1 MRHRVAGRK
10 LSRHTQ
16 HRELMF
22 RNMLVSLLEHER
34 IKTTLAKGKEL
45 RSWADKMISLGKKG
59 TLHARRQAFAL
70 LRNEGIVKKLF
81 DQIAPK
87 LKDREGGYTRVY
99 KLGWRHGDAAPL
111 SLVEL
116 VTFAHP
122 EEKKKSTITKAK
134 EALGKVTPKK
144 KEKVETKEKVEE
156 KGKGKG
162 KGKENEKEKEKG
174 KEKKE
179 KKVKKEE
186 KEAPKAKKEKPKK
199 KASAEKTKEKTKSK

>member
-1 MRHRVAGRK
+1 MRHHVAGRK

-22 RNMLVSLLEHER
+22 RNMLVSLLQHDR

-45 RSWADKMISLGKKG
+45 RSWADKMITLGKRG
-59 TLHARRQAFAL
+59 TLHARRRAFAL
-70 LRNEGIVKKLF
+70 LRDKTIVKKLF
-81 DQIAPK
+81 DEIAPK
-87 LKDREGGYTRVY
+87 FKDRQGGYTRVY
-99 KLGWRHGDAAPL
+99 HYGWREGDAAPL

-122 EEKKKSTITKAK
+122 EEKKKSTMTRAK
-134 EALGKVTPKK
+134 EVLGKVAPKK
-144 KEKVETKEKVEE
+144 KEKAEKKEKPEGKEKAKTKTKE
-156 KGKGKG
+156 
-162 KGKENEKEKEKG
+162 

-186 KEAPKAKKEKPKK
+186 KEAPREKKAKPKK
-199 KASAEKTKEKTKSK
+199 ESTAEKSK

>member
-22 RNMLVSLLEHER
+22 RNMLVSLLQHER

-45 RSWADKMISLGKKG
+45 RGWADRIISLGKQG
-59 TLHARRQAFAL
+59 TLHARRRAFAL
-70 LRNEGIVKKLF
+70 LRDKGIVKKLF
-81 DQIAPK
+81 DEIAPK
-87 LKDREGGYTRVY
+87 FKDREGGYSRVY
-99 KLGWRHGDAAPL
+99 RLGWRHGDAAPL

-116 VTFAHP
+116 VTYAP
-122 EEKKKSTITKAK
+122 PKEKKKSTIKKAK
-134 EALGKVTPKK
+134 EVLEKVTPKK
-144 KEKVETKEKVEE
+144 KEKVEKK
-156 KGKGKG
+156 
-162 KGKENEKEKEKG
+162 EKEKEKG

-199 KASAEKTKEKTKSK
+199 KASTEKSKEKSK

>member
-22 RNMLVSLLEHER
+22 RNMLVSLLQHER
-34 IKTTLAKGKEL
+34 IRTTLAKGKEL
-45 RSWADKMISLGKKG
+45 RSWADRIITLGKQG
-59 TLHARRQAFAL
+59 TLHARRRAFAL
-70 LRNEGIVKKLF
+70 LRDEGIVKKLF

-99 KLGWRHGDAAPL
+99 KLGWRQGDAAPL

-116 VTFAHP
+116 VTYAAP
-122 EEKKKSTITKAK
+122 EEKKKSTIKKAK
-134 EALGKVTPKK
+134 EALEKVTNKK
-144 KEKVETKEKVEE
+144 
-156 KGKGKG
+156 
-162 KGKENEKEKEKG
+162 KGKEEKKEKEKEKG
-174 KEKKE
+174 KGKKE

-186 KEAPKAKKEKPKK
+186 KETPKEKKESPKK
-199 KASAEKTKEKTKSK
+199 KTKEKSK

>member
-22 RNMLVSLLEHER
+22 RNMLVSLLQHER

-45 RSWADKMISLGKKG
+45 RSGADRIISLGKQG
-59 TLHARRQAFAL
+59 TLHARRRAFAL
-70 LRNEGIVKKLF
+70 LRDKEIVKKLF
-81 DQIAPK
+81 DEIALK
-87 LKDREGGYTRVY
+87 FKDREGGYTRVY
-99 KLGWRHGDAAPL
+99 RLGWRQGDGAPL

-116 VTFAHP
+116 VTYASP
-122 EEKKKSTITKAK
+122 EEKKKSTIKKAK
-134 EALGKVTPKK
+134 EVLEKVTPKR
-144 KEKVETKEKVEE
+144 KEKGE
-156 KGKGKG
+156 G
-162 KGKENEKEKEKG
+162 KGKEKAKG

-186 KEAPKAKKEKPKK
+186 KEAPKEKKEKPKK
-199 KASAEKTKEKTKSK
+199 KSSQEKSK

>member
-22 RNMLVSLLEHER
+22 RNMLVSLLQYER

-45 RSWADKMISLGKKG
+45 RCWADRIISLGKQG
-59 TLHARRQAFAL
+59 TLHARRRAFAL
-70 LRNEGIVKKLF
+70 LRNSEIVKKLF
-81 DQIAPK
+81 DEIAPK
-87 LKDREGGYTRVY
+87 FKDREGGYTRVY
-99 KLGWRHGDAAPL
+99 RLGWRQGDGAPL

-116 VTFAHP
+116 VTYASP
-122 EEKKKSTITKAK
+122 EEKKKSTMKKAK
-134 EALGKVTPKK
+134 EVLERVTPKRK
-144 KEKVETKEKVEE
+144 EKGEGKEKTKGKEKV
-156 KGKGKG
+156 
-162 KGKENEKEKEKG
+162 

-186 KEAPKAKKEKPKK
+186 KEAPKEKKEKPKK
-199 KASAEKTKEKTKSK
+199 KPSEGKSK

>member
-22 RNMLVSLLEHER
+22 RNMLVSLLQHER

-45 RSWADKMISLGKKG
+45 RSWADKIISLGKRG
-59 TLHARRQAFAL
+59 TLHARRRAFSL
-70 LRNEGIVKKLF
+70 LRDKGIVKKLF
-81 DQIAPK
+81 DEIAPK
-87 LKDREGGYTRVY
+87 FKDRQGGYTRVY
-99 KLGWRHGDAAPL
+99 KLGWRQGDAAPL

-116 VTFAHP
+116 VTYAPP

-134 EALGKVTPKK
+134 EVLEKVTPKK
-144 KEKVETKEKVEE
+144 KEKIEKKEKVKE
-156 KGKGKG
+156 KA
-162 KGKENEKEKEKG
+162 KEKPKEKE

-186 KEAPKAKKEKPKK
+186 KEAPKEKKTKPKK
-199 KASAEKTKEKTKSK
+199 KTSEKSK

>member
-22 RNMLVSLLEHER
+22 RNMLVSLLQHER

-45 RSWADKMISLGKKG
+45 RSWADRIISLGKQG
-59 TLHARRQAFAL
+59 TLHAKRRAFAL
-70 LRNEGIVKKLF
+70 LRDKGTVKRLF
-81 DQIAPK
+81 DEIAPK
-87 LKDREGGYTRVY
+87 FKDREGGYTRVY
-99 KLGWRHGDAAPL
+99 KLGWRQGDGAPL

-116 VTFAHP
+116 VTYAAP
-122 EEKKKSTITKAK
+122 EEKKKSTIKKAK
-134 EALGKVTPKK
+134 EVLEKVTPKK
-144 KEKVETKEKVEE
+144 KGKEE
-156 KGKGKG
+156 KK
-162 KGKENEKEKEKG
+162 EKEKEKG

-186 KEAPKAKKEKPKK
+186 KEALEKKEAPKK
-199 KASAEKTKEKTKSK
+199 KAKEKSK